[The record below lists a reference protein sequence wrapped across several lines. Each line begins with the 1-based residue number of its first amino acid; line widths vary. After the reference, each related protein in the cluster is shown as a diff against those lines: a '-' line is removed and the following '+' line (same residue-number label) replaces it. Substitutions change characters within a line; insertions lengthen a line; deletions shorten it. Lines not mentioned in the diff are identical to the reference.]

1 MDFGVQEDVRMMVD
15 VAKEFRRRELQPLE
29 SEFLLKAS
37 LDVEVR
43 AKLEEKAREQGLW
56 ALEVPIEDGG
66 AGLGLLPC
74 AMLNA
79 EIAQCAIPFGF
90 PGSPEPLLKFG
101 TEQQRAKYYFP
112 VIAGERRGCYAF
124 TEPDAGCGVQVIR
137 TRAIDDGTHWV
148 LNGTKIFIT
157 DAHRSDYAF
166 VFAVTDPGKGAK
178 GGISCFIVD
187 YDTPGFRL
195 GRRIRTMGDDRDP
208 YELIFEDCRVPKE
221 NLLGPL
227 GYAFSIGD
235 EQLTHGRV
243 ILASVCLG
251 LAERSIAIAT
261 DWARTRKAFGKTIG
275 EFGAIQNYLADSLVE
290 LEAAKAL
297 VYKAAWMHD
306 TGQKIR
312 TEAHVAKLYAT
323 EMAQRVTDR
332 CIQVLGGIGYTLDSP
347 IQSMW
352 RHARVKRIGH
362 GTTEI
367 NRWMIARSMLRGDH

>member
-1 MDFGVQEDVRMMVD
+1 MDFDVSEDLRMIVDTVR
-15 VAKEFRRRELQPLE
+15 EFRRRELQPLE
-29 SEFLLKAS
+29 HDFLLS
-37 LDVEVR
+37 GELDLAVR
-43 AKLEEKAREQGLW
+43 ARLEAKAREKGLW
-56 ALEVPIEDGG
+56 ALEVPEEDGG
-66 AGLGLLPC
+66 AGLGLLAC
-74 AMLNA
+74 AMINA
-79 EIAQCAIPFGF
+79 EIAKCAIPFAF
-90 PGSPEPLLKFG
+90 AGSPEPLLKFG
-101 TEQQRAKYYFP
+101 TGEQRARYYFP

-124 TEPDAGCGVQVIR
+124 TEPDAGSDVQGIK
-137 TRAIDDGTHWV
+137 TRAVDAGTHWL

-166 VFAVTDPGKGAK
+166 VFAVTEPGKGAK

-187 YDTPGFRL
+187 YDMPGFRL
-195 GRRIRTMGDDRDP
+195 GKRIRTMGDDRDP
-208 YELIFEDCRVPKE
+208 YELILEDCRVPKE

-227 GYAFSIGD
+227 GYAFSLGD

-243 ILASVCLG
+243 VLASVCLG
-251 LAERSIAIAT
+251 LAERSIEIAA
-261 DWARTRKAFGKTIG
+261 DWARQRKAFGKVIG
-275 EFGAIQNYLADSLVE
+275 EFGAIQNYLADSAVE

-306 TGQKIR
+306 NGKTIR
-312 TEAHVAKLYAT
+312 TEAHAAKLYAT

-332 CIQVLGGIGYTLDSP
+332 CIQVLGGIGYTLESP

-367 NRWMIARSMLRGDH
+367 NRWMIARSILRAGL